1 MTLGTGIAVYF
12 LFWWLCLFTILPFG
26 VRSQIESGEVEP
38 GTAPGAPQTSHVGK
52 KLLINTIVSGVV
64 FAVYWFVTA
73 GLGFSID
80 QIPSPF
86 PQD

>member
-1 MTLGTGIAVYF
+1 MTLGTGFAIYF
-12 LFWWLCLFTILPFG
+12 LFWWLCLFTVLPFG

-38 GTAPGAPQTSHVGK
+38 GTEPGAPITSHVWK

-64 FAVYWFVTA
+64 FAVYWFMTA
-73 GLGFSID
+73 RLGFSID